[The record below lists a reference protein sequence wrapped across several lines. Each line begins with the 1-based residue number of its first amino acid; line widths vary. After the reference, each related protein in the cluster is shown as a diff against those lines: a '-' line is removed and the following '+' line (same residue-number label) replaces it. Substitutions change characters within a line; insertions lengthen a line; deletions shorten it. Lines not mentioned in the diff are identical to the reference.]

1 MNTWHYQVMRHNA
14 GKEYEYYAIHEY
26 YEGELEGYTMR
37 PIELSGMT
45 VEELKDMLKK
55 IENDIDRHG
64 IKDYYKTQEMTDDD
78 EF

>member
-1 MNTWHYQVMRHNA
+1 
-14 GKEYEYYAIHEY
+14 
-26 YEGELEGYTMR
+26 MR

-64 IKDYYKTQEMTDDD
+64 IKDYYKTQEGAWDG